1 MLLELAC
8 IEACP
13 VQVYQWYRSEQ
24 DVPAIVMT
32 NATSEG
38 TGDDRNRDGRKD
50 LQINPDLIRESACIW
65 YMACVT
71 VCPTN
76 SIKVYEL
83 NLQVHIDKIKKSA

>member
-1 MLLELAC
+1 MLQVK
-8 IEACP
+8 
-13 VQVYQWYRSEQ
+13 VQVTI
-24 DVPAIVMT
+24 AIET
-32 NATSEG
+32 AE
-38 TGDDRNRDGRKD
+38 KI

-83 NLQVHIDKIKKSA
+83 NLQVHIDKIKKSASVYLTSSKGKKKLLHTCQYFAFPT